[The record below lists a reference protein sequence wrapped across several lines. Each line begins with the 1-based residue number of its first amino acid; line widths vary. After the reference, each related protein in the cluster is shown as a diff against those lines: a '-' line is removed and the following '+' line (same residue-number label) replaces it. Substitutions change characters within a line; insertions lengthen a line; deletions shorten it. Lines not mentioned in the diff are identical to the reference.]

1 MLRDIVLGQ
10 KTELDKVLKETY
22 IERDIELFSLEHN
35 LIKVIMGPRRAGK
48 SFFVLHTLN
57 RMGLFGYVNFDNE
70 ALVLLENY
78 DDLIAE
84 VNRVYEKPTT
94 IFFDEIQNLPRWEL
108 FVNRLQRQGYNIVVT
123 GSNSKL
129 LSKELATHL
138 TGRHI
143 PTTVLTFSFKE
154 YLRARN
160 VDLLKLTTQ
169 QREELL
175 LGYLRSGGYPE
186 TVIKKLDAGQ
196 YLGVLFDSILYKDII
211 KRHNIRKGPD
221 IEKLAIFLLSNLA
234 SELSYRS
241 IANVVGLKSSITVQ
255 KYCGFLEEAYLMFT
269 VSRFS
274 YKTKQVGQNRKM
286 YCYDNGFIAA
296 KAFQASP
303 NLGKLFENSIAIHL
317 RQKEIEKQLELYY
330 WRNQQGEEVDF
341 IIKKGTKIVEL
352 IQSCYTLDNE
362 KTREREIRA
371 LLKAGKEL
379 ECNKLTVLTLRED
392 KEEGREW
399 FGIKGTITY
408 VPFEKWVLEGT
419 VHQLAEQYR

>member
-1 MLRDIVLGQ
+1 MLRDVVLGQ
-10 KTELDKVLKETY
+10 KTELEKVLKETY
-22 IERDIELFSLEHN
+22 IERDIEPFSLEHN

-48 SFFVLHTLN
+48 SFFVLHTLK
-57 RMGLFGYVNFDNE
+57 RMGPFGYVNFDNE

-84 VNRVYEKPTT
+84 VNRVYEKSTT

-154 YLRARN
+154 YLRARK

-175 LGYLRSGGYPE
+175 LEYLRSGGYPE
-186 TVIKKLDAGQ
+186 TVMKKLDAGQ

-241 IANVVGLKSSITVQ
+241 IANAVGIKSSVTVQ

-303 NLGKLFENSIAIHL
+303 NLGKLFENSIVIYL
-317 RQKEIEKQLELYY
+317 KQKEIEKQLELYY

-341 IIKKGTKIVEL
+341 VIKKGTIIVEL
-352 IQSCYTLDNE
+352 IQACYMLDNE
-362 KTREREIRA
+362 KTQEREIRA

-379 ECNKLTVLTLRED
+379 GCIKLTVLTLRED
-392 KEEGREW
+392 REEEREW

-408 VPFEKWVLEGT
+408 VPFEKWVLDRSVT
-419 VHQLAEQYR
+419 I